1 MAQARCAQELQS
13 KEKREQQLGKA
24 PTGTPQCYFSGG
36 WFRRE
41 SPEKACLH
49 QSRVSARLTGLQP
62 GEGYGFSAGK
72 RDQPHSKRMADD
84 LQGRL

>member
-13 KEKREQQLGKA
+13 KEKREQQLGKV

-62 GEGYGFSAGK
+62 GEGHGFSAGK
-72 RDQPHSKRMADD
+72 KGSAAFKRMGDD